1 VFDGGC
7 AGIEEYLR
15 TYIETRLF
23 YQEGNARIRRFQQMV
38 RDEALQKKG
47 ICVDGLEKM
56 VNVLMCE
63 DQGKDVTT
71 LYFVLLVPR
80 VTYKYGTA
88 YGWDH
93 YGILLGVL
101 ELSLSLCEMEV

>member
-1 VFDGGC
+1 MFDGRC

-80 VTYKYGTA
+80 VTYKYRNGLRL
-88 YGWDH
+88 GSLWDSSGSS
-93 YGILLGVL
+93 GII
-101 ELSLSLCEMEV
+101 SLPL